1 MNQTWKAILAFTG
14 IFIAGAVF
22 GGFLTLRFYPQPEPA
37 ARTARPL
44 PTSLDQITPQIL
56 RRLAH
61 RLELTEEQKEKI
73 RPIIAEADRE
83 MRRLRQEGFRATM
96 TVSKQ
101 MYAQLARELTPEQ
114 AEKLEQMQREMR
126 ERVLEDRQR
135 RWGERP
141 PMPGERPTP
150 PR

>member
-1 MNQTWKAILAFTG
+1 MSQTWKAILAFTG

-37 ARTARPL
+37 APAARQFPS
-44 PTSLDQITPQIL
+44 PADRFTPQIL
-56 RRLAH
+56 ARLAQ
-61 RLELTEEQKEKI
+61 RLELTEAQQENI

-83 MRRLRQEGFRATM
+83 MRRLRQEGFKATM
-96 TVSKQ
+96 TVSKE
-101 MYAQLARELTPEQ
+101 MYAQVARELTPEQ
-114 AEKLEQMQREMR
+114 AIKLEQMQEEMR
-126 ERVLEDRQR
+126 ERIMQDRQR

-141 PMPGERPTP
+141 PP

>member
-1 MNQTWKAILAFTG
+1 MNQTWKAILAFMG

-37 ARTARPL
+37 APAVRKFPAPL
-44 PTSLDQITPQIL
+44 ERVAPQIL
-56 RRLAH
+56 ERLAH
-61 RLELTEEQKEKI
+61 RLELSPAQKEKI

-83 MRRLRQEGFRATM
+83 MRRLRQDGFRATL
-96 TVSKQ
+96 TVSKE
-101 MYAQLARELTPEQ
+101 MYAQVARELTPEQ
-114 AEKLEQMQREMR
+114 AEKLEQMQQEMR
-126 ERVLEDRQR
+126 ERVMQDRQR

-141 PMPGERPTP
+141 PP

>member
-1 MNQTWKAILAFTG
+1 MNQSWKAILTFMG

-37 ARTARPL
+37 TPAVRKSPAPL
-44 PTSLDQITPQIL
+44 ERVAPQIL
-56 RRLAH
+56 ERLAH
-61 RLELTEEQKEKI
+61 RLELTPAQKEKI

-83 MRRLRQEGFRATM
+83 MRRLRQDGFRATL
-96 TVSKQ
+96 TISKE
-101 MYAQLARELTPEQ
+101 MYAQVAQELTPDQ
-114 AEKLEQMQREMR
+114 AEKLEQMQEKMR
-126 ERVLEDRQR
+126 KRVMQDRQR

-141 PMPGERPTP
+141 SPP